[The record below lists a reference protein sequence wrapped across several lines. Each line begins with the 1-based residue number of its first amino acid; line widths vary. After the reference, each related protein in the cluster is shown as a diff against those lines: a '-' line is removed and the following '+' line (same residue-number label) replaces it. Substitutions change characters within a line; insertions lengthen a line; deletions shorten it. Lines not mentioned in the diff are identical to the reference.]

1 MTHELITKL
10 LAVCIHEPSG
20 EHNLEDYRRG
30 ESYQCELVEGKSP
43 PRYYRIWPKDAT
55 REHYQCALPRDLLRY
70 FRLEE
75 VA

>member
-10 LAVCIHEPSG
+10 LAVCIHEPRG
-20 EHNLEDYRRG
+20 EHNLEGYQRG

-43 PRYYRIWPKDAT
+43 RYYRIWPKDAT
-55 REHYQCALPRDLLRY
+55 RERYQCALPRDLLRY

>member
-20 EHNLEDYRRG
+20 EHNLEGYRRG
-30 ESYQCELVEGKSP
+30 ESYQCELVESKS

-55 REHYQCALPRDLLRY
+55 HVRYQCALPRDLLRY